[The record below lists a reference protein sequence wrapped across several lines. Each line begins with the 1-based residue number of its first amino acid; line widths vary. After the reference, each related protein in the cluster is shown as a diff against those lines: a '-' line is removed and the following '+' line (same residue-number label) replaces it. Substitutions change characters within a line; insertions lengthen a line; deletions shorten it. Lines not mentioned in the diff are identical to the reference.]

1 MLYLV
6 TILTAVCQL
15 TLVNTVAIGNIR
27 PDLLLIL
34 VVFVAMKKGLMKAAL
49 AGILAGFIED
59 IFSTGAF
66 INTLAFPVYGIL
78 VSLLKEKF
86 YFIKEKLSVELLI
99 VLRSVIVDSIVH
111 IIYFSNWDYP
121 PSILALAVFIAVPT
135 VLYTSFAS
143 VLLNLCGLKYFL

>member
-1 MLYLV
+1 MLYLI
-6 TILTAVCQL
+6 TILIAVCQL
-15 TLVNTVAIGNIR
+15 TVINVISIGNIK

-34 VVFVAMKKGLMKAAL
+34 VIFVAMKKGLVKAAL
-49 AGILAGFIED
+49 VGILAGFIED

-86 YFIKEKLSVELLI
+86 YFVKEKLSVELLI
-99 VLRSVIVDSIVH
+99 IVAVCIVDSI
-111 IIYFSNWDYP
+111 
-121 PSILALAVFIAVPT
+121 

-143 VLLNLCGLKYFL
+143 VFLNLCGLKYFL

>member
-1 MLYLV
+1 MLYLI
-6 TILTAVCQL
+6 TILTAICQV
-15 TLVNTVAIGNIR
+15 TLINVIAIGNIR

-34 VVFVAMKKGLMKAAL
+34 VVFVAMKKGLVKAAL
-49 AGILAGFIED
+49 VGILAGFIKD

-86 YFIKEKLSVELLI
+86 YFVKEKLSVELLI
-99 VLRSVIVDSIVH
+99 VFAVSIIDSIVH

-121 PSILALAVFIAVPT
+121 PSVFMLVIFIAVPT
-135 VLYTSFAS
+135 VLYTSSLS
-143 VLLNLCGLKYFL
+143 VFLNLCGLKYFL